1 MYQKLNKNKDLLG
14 NLHDNEVMLIE
25 LIRTKYR
32 FGEITIIT
40 RDGLPMDILKT
51 VERTRVALST
61 PSGNNPPLR
70 TAE

>member
-1 MYQKLNKNKDLLG
+1 MFQKLNKNKDLLG
-14 NLHDNEVMLIE
+14 DLHDNEVMLIE

-61 PSGNNPPLR
+61 PSGNSPLH
-70 TAE
+70 TGQ